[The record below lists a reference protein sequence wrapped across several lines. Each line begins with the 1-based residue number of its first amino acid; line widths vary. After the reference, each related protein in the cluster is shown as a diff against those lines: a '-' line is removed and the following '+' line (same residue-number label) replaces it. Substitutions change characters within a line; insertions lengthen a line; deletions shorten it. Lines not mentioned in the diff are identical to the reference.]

1 MSIIEASVYG
11 FRMLVDGT
19 LAITLHVDPEHRA
32 AALALMSSP
41 GTPVGVAA
49 LKPLHQ
55 RGEIVPPVVPPDPQK
70 PPLGPIGQWF
80 VARCRE
86 PAFRQWAI
94 QHHGP
99 DTQDTEVAVKELILE
114 RLGGLD
120 SRTQID
126 WDAGAKEKALGL
138 FIQPYKRFNE
148 RREVAA

>member
-1 MSIIEASVYG
+1 MSALEASSAG
-11 FRMLVDGT
+11 IRDMADGT
-19 LAITLHVDPEHRA
+19 LRLTIDFEPRFAKQAFELFGAR
-32 AALALMSSP
+32 
-41 GTPVGVAA
+41 GTPIAVAA
-49 LKPLHQ
+49 LKPIHQ
-55 RGEIVPPVVPPDPQK
+55 RGEIVPPVVPSDPQK

-80 VARCRE
+80 VLRCQE

-114 RLGGLD
+114 KLD
-120 SRTQID
+120 LESRSQID
-126 WDAGAKEKALGL
+126 WDAVAKEKALGL